1 MKTRLA
7 LRSLLV
13 TVTAV
18 LGLATPL
25 DAAEL
30 YVVRDGKLN
39 HQGLDWPK
47 GLTPKRPYI
56 PGDPFWGQWVHCAG
70 TTRDSFFVVP
80 LVFEGRNN
88 HSRFLTAKSA
98 LGDCEFK
105 VVFSCSVH
113 LNRFPNVTITD
124 RGQLRFSG
132 DGSQVWLSVGKRSLP
147 LKPFAAPCTTN
158 PYDGKLHSLAVKRI
172 GSRISFFYDDKQLN
186 EQPIDPEVNLHLWF
200 DGLKSATKIASM
212 QLTADRLSDKLT
224 TNFKSAAPIELIYDG
239 SNKASQEPG
248 QAAAYRIPSLAVSGK
263 GTILAFA
270 EARRLNGRD
279 VGDIDAVL
287 RRSEDRGKTW
297 GPEIVVMDAGEHSV
311 NNPSPIV
318 DPRTGRIWLFMGRID
333 IATLTQGWNA
343 RRFVHQ
349 FVTYSDDDGKT
360 WAKPK
365 NVSKSIRDQLK
376 PGREIVLPGPGA
388 GFVTRRGATAGRL
401 IVPINYTTG
410 GGHWVAGVVYSDDHG
425 TTWKPGGAL
434 ISTSVALGEAKGV
447 ELTDGR
453 VLFNGRTANRQRGL
467 TVIPDGGTTD
477 TTRITYALDLP
488 DPSCQGAMV
497 RYAWPENGKPGV
509 ILYSGPGLATGRVQG
524 TLWASY
530 DDGKSWP
537 WKQQFY
543 QGPSGYSDVSVL
555 PDGRVIVL
563 FEKDGKSDLGFTVL
577 AAPPATPPQPPKTTS
592 QRR

>member
-1 MKTRLA
+1 MTTRRI
-7 LRSLLV
+7 LRPLLL
-13 TVTAV
+13 TVAAM
-18 LGLATPL
+18 LGLATTL
-25 DAAEL
+25 AAAEL
-30 YVVRDGKLN
+30 YVIRDGKLV
-39 HQGLDWPK
+39 HQALDWPE
-47 GLTPKRPYI
+47 GITPERPYI

-70 TTRDSFFVVP
+70 TTRDGLFVIP
-80 LVFEGRNN
+80 LKFEGRNN
-88 HSRFLTAKSA
+88 HSRFSTAKSA

-113 LNRFPNVTITD
+113 LNSFPNVTITD

-132 DGSQVWLSVGKRSLP
+132 DGSQVWLSVRKRSLP
-147 LKPFAAPCTTN
+147 LKPFAARCAAN
-158 PYDGKLHSLAVKRI
+158 PYDGKMHSLAIKRI
-172 GSRISFFYDDKQLN
+172 KNTISFFYDDKQLN
-186 EQPIDPEVNLHLWF
+186 EQPIDPGVNLHLWF
-200 DGLKSATKIASM
+200 DGLRSATKIASIK
-212 QLTADRLSDKLT
+212 LTAEGLSDKLT

-239 SNKASQEPG
+239 SNKASSEPG
-248 QAAAYRIPSLAVSGK
+248 QASSYRIPSLAVSEQ

-270 EARRLNGRD
+270 EARRVNGRD
-279 VGDIDAVL
+279 VGNIDAVL

-311 NNPSPIV
+311 NNPCPIV
-318 DPRTGRIWLFMGRID
+318 DPKTGRIWLFMGRID
-333 IATLTQGWNA
+333 IATLTEGWNA

-349 FVTYSDDDGKT
+349 FVTHSDDDGKT
-360 WAKPK
+360 WARPRD
-365 NVSKSIRDQLK
+365 VSKSIRDQLK

-410 GGHWVAGVVYSDDHG
+410 SAHWVAGVVYSDDHG

-434 ISTSVALGEAKGV
+434 ISASVALGEAKGV

-453 VLFNGRTANRQRGL
+453 VLFNGRTANKLRGL

-477 TTRITYALDLP
+477 TTRITYASQLP
-488 DPSCQGAMV
+488 DPSCQGSVV
-497 RYAWPENGKPGV
+497 RYSWPEDGKPGV

-530 DDGKSWP
+530 DDGKTWP
-537 WKQQFY
+537 WKQQYY

-555 PDGRVIVL
+555 PDGKVIVL
-563 FEKDGKSDLGFTVL
+563 FEKDGKSDLGFTIL
-577 AAPPATPPQPPKTTS
+577 PPPPSTVPTPED
-592 QRR
+592 R